1 MRTDLII
8 ILNWVLEFTFRKL
21 IFENMNFHSG
31 AFLRDIRK
39 IKKNSTVTLAMTTK
53 DLTSLKDLGK
63 TRSSD
68 KINLNKL
75 LDVHLLWSRIKT
87 KKSKVSIR
95 N

>member
-1 MRTDLII
+1 
-8 ILNWVLEFTFRKL
+8 
-21 IFENMNFHSG
+21 MNFHSG

-68 KINLNKL
+68 KINMNKL
-75 LDVHLLWSRIKT
+75 LDVH
-87 KKSKVSIR
+87 VF
-95 N
+95 